1 MNQRAAIYARVST
14 ARQEM
19 EQTIESQVEALR
31 KHVNEHA
38 WVLEERHIYLD
49 DGYSGARLA
58 RPGLDALRDAA
69 ADAQFDVVVVYHP
82 DRLARDY
89 VWQQVVKADLER
101 CGCQLQFLLRP
112 ISDKPEDQ
120 LLLQVQGMF
129 AEYERAQIAERM
141 RRGKLRK
148 TRAGQMLIWAN
159 VPYGYR
165 YLRGQN
171 GQPGWPEIEENEAQV
186 VCQMFQWLVTDGISA
201 RQITKRLNQMKIP
214 PRRAARWHQA
224 SVRGILTNETYAG
237 TAYYNRRRSIEP
249 KTRRDPAGYPKQE
262 KSSRCLRPREE
273 WIPIS
278 VPAIIDRETY
288 ERAQEQLRRNQRN
301 SPRNTRYR
309 YLLRRLVKCGCG
321 LAMNTIMQQQK
332 YPYYY
337 CQKGRSTL
345 DSGRAEKC
353 TARRVRADRLDGV
366 VWNHIVELLQSPNLI
381 AEQFHVQSQ
390 GLSAQGSLGQ
400 QIERLQG
407 LIRQQHRQIDRLIDA
422 YQTEIILLDELST
435 RRRRAE
441 QKVQA
446 WERQIQDLRRQQ
458 QQRFREE
465 VVIQAIEHFCE
476 VTRKG
481 LETASFEE
489 RRRVVELI
497 VEKVVVTGTEI
508 VIHHI
513 ISIQPSIVNLRFDDF
528 DFHASPIDALS
539 FLGVQIRHDP
549 QGFGKAL
556 FPRPDQVHAHL
567 ALVPDALMKDGFSG

>member
-1 MNQRAAIYARVST
+1 MNQRVAIYARVST
-14 ARQEM
+14 ARQEV

-31 KHVNEHA
+31 QYVDDQD
-38 WVLEERHIYLD
+38 WILEERYIYLD

-69 ADAQFDVVVVYHP
+69 ADGQFDVVVVYHP

-101 CGCQLQFLLRP
+101 CGCQLQFLQRP

-148 TRAGQMLIWAN
+148 ARAGQMLIWATA
-159 VPYGYR
+159 PYGYR
-165 YLRGQN
+165 YIRGQN
-171 GQPGWPEIEENEAQV
+171 GQPGWPEIEASEAEV
-186 VCQMFQWLVTDGISA
+186 VRQMFHWLVEDSISA
-201 RQITKRLNQMKIP
+201 RQITKRLNEMKIP

-224 SVRGILTNETYAG
+224 SVRGILTNESYAG
-237 TAYYNRRRSIEP
+237 TAYYNRRMSIEP
-249 KTRRDPAGYPKQE
+249 KKRRDPTIYPKQE
-262 KSSRCLRPREE
+262 KSSHCLRPREE

-278 VPAIIDRETY
+278 VPAIIDQETY
-288 ERAQEQLRRNQRN
+288 ERAQEQLKRNQWN
-301 SPRNTRYR
+301 APRNTRYQ

-321 LAMNTIMQQQK
+321 MAMNAVMQQKK

-337 CQKGRSTL
+337 CYKGHSPL

-353 TARRVRADRLDGV
+353 TARRVRADRLDAV
-366 VWNHIVELLQSPNLI
+366 VWNHIVELLQNPDLI
-381 AEQFHVQSQ
+381 VEQFHVQRQ

-400 QIERLQG
+400 QIERLEG
-407 LIRQQHRQIDRLIDA
+407 LIRQQHRQIGRLIDA
-422 YQTEIILLDELST
+422 YQAEIIQLDELSI

-458 QQRFREE
+458 EQRFREE
-465 VVIQAIEHFCE
+465 VVIQEIEHFCK
-476 VTRKG
+476 VTRAG
-481 LETASFEE
+481 LETATFDD
-489 RRRVVELI
+489 RRRIVDLI
-497 VEKVVVTGTEI
+497 VEKVVVTGTEV

-513 ISIQPSIVNLRFDDF
+513 IPIRPSIVNLRFDDF
-528 DFHASPIDALS
+528 HGPPVF
-539 FLGVQIRHDP
+539 
-549 QGFGKAL
+549 
-556 FPRPDQVHAHL
+556 
-567 ALVPDALMKDGFSG
+567 VPMP